1 MNKIIFTLMVMSG
14 YAFASAHGAEAEA
27 GTDIV
32 QRTVNFLIFAGIVY
46 YLIAEPVK
54 NYFNGRSEAIASELE
69 KVQEKLRESK
79 EAKAEA
85 VQGVADAKVFA
96 KNLLETAKKE
106 NKLLNDKIM
115 KQCEV
120 DLDNLTQQNNSLME
134 FEKRE
139 MIRSMVSEVM
149 SDVLKDGETTL
160 DEKTMAD
167 IITKKVA

>member
-1 MNKIIFTLMVMSG
+1 MNKIIFTLMVISG

-85 VQGVADAKVFA
+85 VQGIADAKVFA
-96 KNLLETAKKE
+96 QNLLETAKKE
-106 NKLLNDKIM
+106 NKLLNDKVM

-120 DLDNLTQQNNSLME
+120 DLENLSQQNNSLIE

-139 MIRSMVSEVM
+139 MIRGMVTEVM
-149 SDVLKDGETTL
+149 SDVLKDEETTL

>member
-1 MNKIIFTLMVMSG
+1 MNKIIFTLMVVSVS
-14 YAFASAHGAEAEA
+14 AFASAHGAEAEA

-32 QRTVNFLIFAGIVY
+32 QRTVNFVLFAGIVY

-54 NYFNGRSEAIASELE
+54 NYFQSRSEGIASELE

-79 EAKAEA
+79 KAKAEA
-85 VQGVADAKVFA
+85 VQGVVDAKAVA
-96 KNLLETAKKE
+96 KNILETAKKE

-115 KQCEV
+115 KQCEI
-120 DLDNLTQQNNSLME
+120 DLENLTQQNNSLME

-149 SDVLKDGETTL
+149 SDILKDEDTTL
-160 DEKTMAD
+160 DEKAMAE